1 MSNDNPQDDGKDY
14 FFDRPE
20 VISWIIRSLYI
31 VCAILLIIDIFAVM
45 HIGVER
51 HIYHPLEKIPGY
63 YPIYGFVGCV
73 ILVLIAKEMR
83 KVLMR
88 KESYY
93 DDMGE

>member
-1 MSNDNPQDDGKDY
+1 MSDEKHQDDGKDY

-20 VISWIIRSLYI
+20 VIRWIIRALYI
-31 VCAILLIIDIFAVM
+31 ICVLLVVIDIFAVL
-45 HIGVER
+45 HLGVER
-51 HIYHPLEKIPGY
+51 HIVNPLEKIPAY

-73 ILVLIAKEMR
+73 ILVLIAREMR

-93 DDMGE
+93 DDME